1 MALYTQEQLEKANN
15 IDLEDFLARRG
26 AKLRRTGKESR
37 FYYSD
42 SGGEHDSV
50 SISGNRWYDHKNQT
64 GGYPIKFMQE
74 FYGLGF
80 RQAVRELLDGETACE
95 NKAATMYENHK
106 PRENGCLPTC

>member
-95 NKAATMYENHK
+95 NKAATMYEK
-106 PRENGCLPTC
+106 PET